1 MSEEKKI
8 CPDPY
13 RLYSPDD
20 LSKKWFVYYYV
31 EGKRIRVYGDINKKK
46 TKKARFLAAQQLIS
60 ELDERRVGDGQTIKE
75 RVYRWLEDQ
84 KNIWKKTTYDSYLN
98 KIDIFYRRMGN
109 FTTKEKIESFIKE
122 IRKNR
127 HPTTYNTYVVTLRKV
142 FREID
147 EFDLVKDLR
156 PVKSTKTPARYF
168 MPGHVDMIKSYLLKH
183 DPELWLFIQFI
194 FYCFIRPGE
203 LRQLKVSDVLLDEK
217 KILIRSEL
225 SKNRKMQY
233 VAIPEAFE
241 SALHS
246 LRNKRP
252 GDYIF
257 PGTRAG
263 KHISRNAM
271 WNRHNKMLRE
281 LGFSNEFKLYSWKHT
296 GAVMAVKAGVGVKE
310 LQMQLRHHSL
320 DQVNEYLRQM
330 GVWDMDKL
338 RNNFPEI

>member
-1 MSEEKKI
+1 MSEEKKF

-13 RLYSPDD
+13 RLYSPGD

-46 TKKARFLAAQQLIS
+46 TKKARFRAAQQLIS

-75 RVYRWLEDQ
+75 RIYIWLEDQ
-84 KNIWKKTTYDSYLN
+84 KSLWKKTTYDAYKG
-98 KIDIFYRRMGN
+98 KIDILYRKIGE
-109 FTTKEKIESFIKE
+109 FTTKEKIERFIAD
-122 IRKNR
+122 IRKKR
-127 HPTTYNTYVVTLRKV
+127 HPTTYNTYVIAFKKV
-142 FREID
+142 FKEIGQ
-147 EFDLVKDLR
+147 EDLAKDLSTI
-156 PVKSTKTPARYF
+156 KSIQTPARYF
-168 MPGHVDMIKSYLLKH
+168 LPGHVKLIKDYLQEK

-203 LRQLKVSDVLLDEK
+203 LRRLKYSDLLLEEK
-217 KILIRSEL
+217 KILIRSEI

-233 VAIPEAFE
+233 VAIPEAFMTTMHK
-241 SALHS
+241 LG
-246 LRNKRP
+246 NQRP
-252 GDYIF
+252 GAYIF
-257 PGTRAG
+257 PGRSG
-263 KHISRNAM
+263 KPVSRNNM
-271 WNRHNKMLRE
+271 WTRHNNMLRE
-281 LGFSNEFKLYSWKHT
+281 LGFSHEFKLYSWKHT
-296 GAVMAVKAGVGVKE
+296 GAVMAVKAGIGVKE